1 MPIKSPDG
9 KSEFISA
16 CELCTKRYPSYMI
29 DGEVII
35 IVKMNDTARK
45 ETKLSSTC
53 EVETGYPPHI
63 CGNTAHFTIERG
75 FPIQD

>member
-1 MPIKSPDG
+1 
-9 KSEFISA
+9 
-16 CELCTKRYPSYMI
+16 MI